1 MKRSDII
8 KYIDTNIPR
17 DELRKN
23 LFEKGFDNLYQEIEM
38 DSPTVDAH
46 QDISYTGDYVMQHS
60 HLYYEIIYCVQ
71 GNIEYLLYLDKDSEA
86 EDGRISPAAIVDAA
100 HDNLQA

>member
-38 DSPTVDAH
+38 ETS
-46 QDISYTGDYVMQHS
+46 DIIFHM
-60 HLYYEIIYCVQ
+60 
-71 GNIEYLLYLDKDSEA
+71 YLF
-86 EDGRISPAAIVDAA
+86 I
-100 HDNLQA
+100 Q